1 MFLLAAVLSLQAPS
15 FDSLPSLVWPAEH
28 PEAVLGENPLIVVR
42 RETVE
47 LDYGLLLP
55 TALGGA
61 SSFTLALT
69 AGDTVTVHFER
80 RAEARGGFVWYGT
93 LAEDAHGSAVFS
105 LVGDKVSASIRY
117 QDRLYRMSYAGGGL
131 HYVAQLDEQAF
142 PACATTSAHEISL
155 PAVQGGNGQR
165 GVGNPDVDVMVVY
178 TTQAKNNQGGSN
190 AISSLINLAVS
201 ETNTGYQKSDVT
213 QRLVLVYSQEE
224 VGYTENGNFS
234 TELSRL
240 RSKNDGHMDDVHSL
254 RDQYG
259 ADCVTLIVAGSQYC
273 GIAYLMTNVSA
284 GFESNAFS
292 VVSRS
297 CATGY
302 YSFGHE
308 LGHNM
313 GCAHDSANAGSAA
326 YNYSY
331 GWRTS
336 NNAYRT
342 VMAYSPGSRINY
354 YSNPSKSKNG
364 YALGNTNS
372 AENWKSLNNTA
383 STVAAW
389 RDSATSSFTLT
400 HTTLLRGWWSQFAA
414 DGADNN
420 EVVWFLGSPAA
431 GTNVFPPELGGLGLD
446 ISHPIRILGSGT
458 ADSSGHASTRYFLPS
473 SLPVIPVYLQ
483 AVIVRGN
490 GGIDSVKTDLVSTQI
505 Y

>member
-1 MFLLAAVLSLQAPS
+1 MLFLAVTLLLQTPS
-15 FDSLPSLVWPAEH
+15 VDPIPDIVWQASH

-55 TALGGA
+55 HALGGA
-61 SSFTLALT
+61 SQFTLSLT
-69 AGDTVTVHFER
+69 GGDSVTVDFER
-80 RAEARGGFVWYGT
+80 REEAPGGFVWYGT
-93 LAEDAHGSAVFS
+93 LVEDAQGSAIFS
-105 LVGDKVSASIRY
+105 LVEDRLSASIRY

-142 PACATTSAHEISL
+142 PACATTSAHEIFL

-178 TTQAKNNQGGSN
+178 TTNAKNNQGGTN
-190 AISSLINLAVS
+190 AMSSLINLAVS

-234 TELSRL
+234 TELGRL
-240 RSKNDGHMDDVHSL
+240 RSKNDGHMDDVHGL

-259 ADCVTLIVAGSQYC
+259 ADCVSLIVGGSQYC

-326 YNYSY
+326 YGYSY

-354 YSNPSKSKNG
+354 YSNPSKNKNG
-364 YALGNTNS
+364 YALGQTNS
-372 AENWKSLNNTA
+372 AENWRSLNNTA

-389 RDSATSSFTLT
+389 RDSTTGSFTLT
-400 HTTLLRGWWSQFAA
+400 HSTLLRGFLAQFDA
-414 DGADNN
+414 DGADSN

-431 GTNVFPPELGGLGLD
+431 GTNVFPPQLGGLGLD
-446 ISHPIRILGSGT
+446 VANPITILGSGT
-458 ADSSGHASTRYFLPS
+458 ADSSGHASTQYFLPAR
-473 SLPVIPVYLQ
+473 LPLIPVYLQ

-490 GGIDSVKTDLVSTQI
+490 GGASSVKTDLVTTQI